1 MCVCIFLICLMN
13 LLKATIILLIYWHA
27 YMQTH
32 IFVKTLIFKN
42 TKNLLRSLKLSCK
55 DLISQKKLH
64 FQVQKELKFFW
75 INFVLYDLWFV
86 ALLHKKI
93 KCLPSFFFKFNCFFF
108 KNIFHFNLPLICHF
122 PTIPNLLNSFKCSKS
137 YKGCLISSRV
147 IK

>member
-42 TKNLLRSLKLSCK
+42 TKNLLLSLKLVKTSSVK
-55 DLISQKKLH
+55 RKLH

-93 KCLPSFFFKFNCFFF
+93 KFLPSFFSNLILFFF
-108 KNIFHFNLPLICHF
+108 QNIFRFNLPLVCHF
-122 PTIPNLLNSFKCSKS
+122 PIIPNLLNSFKCSKS